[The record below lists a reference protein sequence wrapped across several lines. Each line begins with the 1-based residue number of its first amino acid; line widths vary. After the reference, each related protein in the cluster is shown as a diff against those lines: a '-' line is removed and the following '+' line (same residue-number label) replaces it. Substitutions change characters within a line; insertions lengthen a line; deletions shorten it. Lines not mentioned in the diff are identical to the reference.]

1 MKILLLLIALVL
13 VGCGDMT
20 DGTLTKPTEHKVNWH
35 YDLFVDS
42 LHGHSYI
49 IYDGYRSGNI
59 IHAEHCKCKE
69 GGR

>member
-1 MKILLLLIALVL
+1 MKPLIIIALVL
-13 VGCGDMT
+13 GGCGEPYT
-20 DGTLTKPTEHKVNWH
+20 PAEHKSNWN

-42 LHGHSYI
+42 LYGHKYI

-59 IHAEHCKCKE
+59 IHAEHCQCK